1 MTFKLY
7 LLLMALSYLR
17 PFDLFAP
24 ELAVYRPMLILLLIV
39 LVMSLVTTRRTG
51 GSLLTGQHLRLIWA
65 LLFIVLISV
74 TLAAG
79 FGPGMDA
86 FVSFLPTVLLFLI
99 SGLNLTSLKRVKIT
113 GGVIVACL
121 VVLSSMSIVCFHTGF
136 MKDMLIIKQHGS
148 DDSAE
153 VATMD
158 VNEIPALDTSGR
170 YLWRVRSVGFLADP
184 NDFAQTIVCFM
195 PVLFAF
201 YQARRPIRNLLL
213 LGPPSAIL
221 LYAIYLTHSRG
232 SLLGLSALFFFNI
245 KERLGTV
252 KTGLLLGAMAMAAM
266 AFNFTGGRAYS
277 ANEESA
283 GGRIDA
289 WSEGLIMLRNWPIVG
304 VGYQRF
310 AEHHSH
316 TAHNI
321 LVVTFGEIGLLGYWV
336 WLGLILLT
344 FKQLSQAIKLVPANA
359 DEYTWLIRLRTSIF
373 GFFTCGMFLSR
384 AFEPPLFILLI
395 ICLGVW
401 HAAKLRV
408 AGTPAAKELAA
419 PMLWRGRTVLMMFIT
434 IMAVWSV
441 VVIKTMTVGR
451 SV

>member
-1 MTFKLY
+1 M
-7 LLLMALSYLR
+7 
-17 PFDLFAP
+17 
-24 ELAVYRPMLILLLIV
+24 E
-39 LVMSLVTTRRTG
+39 
-51 GSLLTGQHLRLIWA
+51 
-65 LLFIVLISV
+65 
-74 TLAAG
+74 
-79 FGPGMDA
+79 
-86 FVSFLPTVLLFLI
+86 
-99 SGLNLTSLKRVKIT
+99 
-113 GGVIVACL
+113 
-121 VVLSSMSIVCFHTGF
+121 
-136 MKDMLIIKQHGS
+136 
-148 DDSAE
+148 
-153 VATMD
+153 

-170 YLWRVRSVGFLADP
+170 YLWRIRSAGFLADP
-184 NDFAQTIVCFM
+184 NDFSQTIVCFM

-201 YQARRPIRNLLL
+201 YQTRRHIRNLLL
-213 LGPPSAIL
+213 LGPPSVIL

-232 SLLGLSALFFFNI
+232 SLLGLSALFFFHF
-245 KERLGTV
+245 KERLGAL
-252 KTGLLLGAMAMAAM
+252 KTGLLLAAMAMAAL
-266 AFNFTGGRAYS
+266 AFNFTGGRDYS
-277 ANEESA
+277 ANDESA

-289 WSEGLIMLRNWPIVG
+289 WSEGLVMLRNWPIFG
-304 VGYQRF
+304 VGYQRYT
-310 AEHHSH
+310 EHHSH

-344 FKQLSQAIKLVPANA
+344 FKQLSQAIRLVPADA

-395 ICLGVW
+395 FCLGVW
-401 HAAKLRV
+401 HAAKIRV

-441 VVIKTMTVGR
+441 VVVKTMTVGR